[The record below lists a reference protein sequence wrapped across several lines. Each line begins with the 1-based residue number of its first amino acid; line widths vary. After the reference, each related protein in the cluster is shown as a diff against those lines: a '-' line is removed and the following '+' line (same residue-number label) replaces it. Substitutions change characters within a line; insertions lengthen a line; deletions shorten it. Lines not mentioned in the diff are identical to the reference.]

1 MIKIF
6 KSKKV
11 FSWCFFDFGISSYPT
26 LILTFFYGAFYAKVI
41 AENPAVGTAY
51 WGFSISLASIL
62 SFLLL
67 SFFLIRSRFHFQY
80 ISTRFFK
87 MFFYALL
94 LSVSALFFFDSEN
107 SVYYPLIFVIT
118 SFISFEFVN
127 LFYNISL
134 QKVAPK
140 NKEGIVSNLGWATGY
155 FGGLMALMIIYILIK
170 CAENSDYQILNL
182 SVFHLIGPFVA
193 AWCFIFCLPHFR
205 NYKAEK
211 FVIPDIFKLTKS
223 LKNQKIR
230 FFLLSFFFLNNGI
243 ICIFSFA
250 SMFAA
255 FIFGLKESE
264 IIFLGIFI
272 NLSGTIGC
280 LFFCFFE
287 KKLNSIGIVKLCI
300 VALWILTTILFFTD
314 AISFFWLI
322 ALAIGFFVGP
332 IQASCRSFLTE
343 NLEENDQLTIFSF
356 YSIIGNVCAVLGP
369 FVVGIVVDFNES
381 IRIGML
387 IIPLF
392 FFLSL
397 IPFLR
402 LSMLEISNSSKNH

>member
-26 LILTFFYGAFYAKVI
+26 LILTFFYGAFYAKAI
-41 AENPAVGTAY
+41 AKNPTIGTAY

-67 SFFLIRSRFHFQY
+67 SFFLIQSRFYFQY
-80 ISTRFFK
+80 ISTSFFK

-94 LSVSALFFFDSEN
+94 VSVSALFFFDSD
-107 SVYYPLIFVIT
+107 SSTYYPLIFVIS
-118 SFISFEFVN
+118 SFIAFEFVN

-140 NKEGIVSNLGWATGY
+140 NNEGIVSNLGWATGY
-155 FGGLMALMIIYILIK
+155 FGGLMALMFVYFFIK
-170 CAENSDYQILNL
+170 YTENSDYQFFNI

-193 AWCFIFCLPHFR
+193 TWSFIFCLSHFK
-205 NYKAEK
+205 NYKSEK
-211 FVIPDIFKLTKS
+211 FAIPDIFKLTKS

-243 ICIFSFA
+243 VCIFSFA

-255 FIFGLKESE
+255 FIFGLSESE

-272 NLSGTIGC
+272 NLSGIIGC
-280 LFFCFFE
+280 LSFGFIE
-287 KKLNSIGIVKLCI
+287 KKFNSMEIVKLCI
-300 VALWILTTILFFTD
+300 GALLILTSILFFTE
-314 AISFFWLI
+314 AVSFFWLI
-322 ALAIGFFVGP
+322 ALAIGFFIGP
-332 IQASCRSFLTE
+332 IQASSRAFLAE
-343 NLEENDQLTIFSF
+343 NLKENDQLTIFSF
-356 YSIIGNVCAVLGP
+356 YSIIGNICAVLGP
-369 FVVGIVVDFNES
+369 FVIGIVVDINES
-381 IRIGML
+381 IRTGML

>member
-1 MIKIF
+1 M
-6 KSKKV
+6 V
-11 FSWCFFDFGISSYPT
+11 FFDFGISSYPT
-26 LILTFFYGAFYAKVI
+26 LILTFFYGAFYAKAI
-41 AENPAVGTAY
+41 AKNPTIGTAY

-67 SFFLIRSRFHFQY
+67 SFFLIQSRFYFQY
-80 ISTRFFK
+80 ISTSFFK

-94 LSVSALFFFDSEN
+94 VSVSALFFFDSD
-107 SVYYPLIFVIT
+107 SSTYYPLIFVIS
-118 SFISFEFVN
+118 SFIAFEFVN

-140 NKEGIVSNLGWATGY
+140 NNEGIVSNLGWATGY
-155 FGGLMALMIIYILIK
+155 FGGLMALMFVYFFIK
-170 CAENSDYQILNL
+170 YTENSDYQFFNI

-193 AWCFIFCLPHFR
+193 TWSFIFCLSHFK
-205 NYKAEK
+205 NYKSEK
-211 FVIPDIFKLTKS
+211 FAIPDIFKLTKS

-243 ICIFSFA
+243 VCIFSFA

-255 FIFGLKESE
+255 FIFGLSESE

-272 NLSGTIGC
+272 NLSGIIGC
-280 LFFCFFE
+280 LSFGFIE
-287 KKLNSIGIVKLCI
+287 KKFNSMEIVKLCI
-300 VALWILTTILFFTD
+300 GALLILTSILFFTE

-322 ALAIGFFVGP
+322 ALAIGFFIGP
-332 IQASCRSFLTE
+332 IQASSRAFLAE
-343 NLEENDQLTIFSF
+343 NLKENDQLTIFSF

-369 FVVGIVVDFNES
+369 FVIGIVVDINES
-381 IRIGML
+381 IRTGML

>member
-26 LILTFFYGAFYAKVI
+26 LILTFFYGAFYAKAI
-41 AENPAVGTAY
+41 AKNPTIGTAY

-67 SFFLIRSRFHFQY
+67 SFFLIQSRFYFQY
-80 ISTRFFK
+80 ISTSFFK

-94 LSVSALFFFDSEN
+94 VSVSALFFFDSD
-107 SVYYPLIFVIT
+107 SSTYYPLIFVIS
-118 SFISFEFVN
+118 SFIAFEFVN

-140 NKEGIVSNLGWATGY
+140 NNEGIVSNLGWATGY
-155 FGGLMALMIIYILIK
+155 FGGLMALMFVYFFIK
-170 CAENSDYQILNL
+170 YTENSDYQFFNI

-193 AWCFIFCLPHFR
+193 TWSFIFCLSHFK
-205 NYKAEK
+205 NYKSEK
-211 FVIPDIFKLTKS
+211 FAIPDIFKLTKS

-243 ICIFSFA
+243 VCIFSFA

-255 FIFGLKESE
+255 FIFGLSESE

-272 NLSGTIGC
+272 NLSGIIGC
-280 LFFCFFE
+280 LSFGFIE
-287 KKLNSIGIVKLCI
+287 KKFNSMEIVKLCI
-300 VALWILTTILFFTD
+300 GALLILTSILFFTE

-322 ALAIGFFVGP
+322 ALAIGFFIGP
-332 IQASCRSFLTE
+332 IQASSRAFLAE
-343 NLEENDQLTIFSF
+343 NLKENDQLTIFSF

-369 FVVGIVVDFNES
+369 FVIGIVVDINES
-381 IRIGML
+381 IRTGML

>member
-6 KSKKV
+6 KSRKV

-26 LILTFFYGAFYAKVI
+26 LILTFFYGAFYAKAI
-41 AENPAVGTAY
+41 AKNPTIGTAY
-51 WGFSISLASIL
+51 WGFSISIASII

-67 SFFLIRSRFHFQY
+67 SFFLIQSRFYFQH

-87 MFFYALL
+87 IFFYALL
-94 LSVSALFFFDSEN
+94 ISVSALFFFDSEN
-107 SVYYPLIFVIT
+107 SAYYPLIFVIT

-134 QKVAPK
+134 QEVAPK
-140 NKEGIVSNLGWATGY
+140 NKEGTVSNLGWATGY
-155 FGGLMALMIIYILIK
+155 FGGLMALMFIYFLIK
-170 CAENSDYQILNL
+170 YTENSDYQFFNI

-193 AWCFIFCLPHFR
+193 LWCLIFCLSHFK
-205 NYKAEK
+205 NYKSEK
-211 FVIPDIFKLTKS
+211 FAIPDIFKLTKS
-223 LKNQKIR
+223 LKNKKIR

-255 FIFGLKESE
+255 FIFGLSESE

-272 NLSGTIGC
+272 NLSGIIGC
-280 LFFCFFE
+280 LTFGLVE
-287 KKLNSIGIVKLCI
+287 KKLDSMEIVMICIG
-300 VALWILTTILFFTD
+300 ALLILTSILFFTE
-314 AISFFWLI
+314 AVSFFWLI
-322 ALAIGFFVGP
+322 ALAIGFFIGP
-332 IQASCRSFLTE
+332 IQASSRAFLAE
-343 NLEENDQLTIFSF
+343 NLKKNDQLTIFSF

-369 FVVGIVVDFNES
+369 FVIGIVVDFNES
-381 IRIGML
+381 IRAGIL

-392 FFLSL
+392 FFISL

-402 LSMLEISNSSKNH
+402 LSMLEISNTSKNH

>member
-26 LILTFFYGAFYAKVI
+26 LILTFFYGAFYAKAI
-41 AENPAVGTAY
+41 AKNHIIGTAY

-67 SFFLIRSRFHFQY
+67 SFFLIQSRFYFKY
-80 ISTRFFK
+80 ISTSFFK

-94 LSVSALFFFDSEN
+94 ASVSALFFFDSDN
-107 SVYYPLIFVIT
+107 SAYFPLIFVIS
-118 SFISFEFVN
+118 SFIAFEFVN

-140 NKEGIVSNLGWATGY
+140 SKEGIVSNLGWATGY
-155 FGGLMALMIIYILIK
+155 FGGLMALMFVYFFIK
-170 CAENSDYQILNL
+170 YTENSDYQFFNI

-193 AWCFIFCLPHFR
+193 TWSFIFCLSHFK
-205 NYKAEK
+205 NYKSERFA
-211 FVIPDIFKLTKS
+211 IPDILKLRTS

-230 FFLLSFFFLNNGI
+230 FFLLSFFFLNNGV

-255 FIFGLKESE
+255 FIFGLSESE

-272 NLSGTIGC
+272 NLSGIIGC
-280 LFFCFFE
+280 LSFGFVE
-287 KKLNSIGIVKLCI
+287 KKFDSMEIVKLCI
-300 VALWILTTILFFTD
+300 GALLILTSILFFIESVT
-314 AISFFWLI
+314 FFWLI
-322 ALAIGFFVGP
+322 ALAIGFFIGP
-332 IQASCRSFLTE
+332 IQASSRAFLAE
-343 NLEENDQLTIFSF
+343 NLKENDQLTIFSF
-356 YSIIGNVCAVLGP
+356 YSIIGNICAVLGP
-369 FVVGIVVDFNES
+369 FVIGIVVDINES
-381 IRIGML
+381 IRTGIL

>member
-26 LILTFFYGAFYAKVI
+26 LILTFFYGAFYAKAI
-41 AENPAVGTAY
+41 AKNPAIGTAY

-67 SFFLIRSRFHFQY
+67 SFFLIQSRFYFQY
-80 ISTRFFK
+80 ISTSFFK

-94 LSVSALFFFDSEN
+94 VSVSALFFFDSD
-107 SVYYPLIFVIT
+107 SSTYYPLIFVIS
-118 SFISFEFVN
+118 SFIAFEFVN

-140 NKEGIVSNLGWATGY
+140 NNEGIVSNLGWATGY
-155 FGGLMALMIIYILIK
+155 FGGLMALMFVYFFIK
-170 CAENSDYQILNL
+170 YTENNDYQFFNI

-193 AWCFIFCLPHFR
+193 TWSFIFCLSHFK
-205 NYKAEK
+205 NYKSEK
-211 FVIPDIFKLTKS
+211 FAIPDIFKLTKS

-243 ICIFSFA
+243 VCIFSFA

-255 FIFGLKESE
+255 FIFGLSESE

-272 NLSGTIGC
+272 NLSGIIGC
-280 LFFCFFE
+280 LSFGFIE
-287 KKLNSIGIVKLCI
+287 KKFNSMEIVKLCI
-300 VALWILTTILFFTD
+300 GALLILTSILFFTE

-322 ALAIGFFVGP
+322 ALAIGFFIGP
-332 IQASCRSFLTE
+332 IQASSRAFLAE
-343 NLEENDQLTIFSF
+343 NLKENDQLTIFSF

-369 FVVGIVVDFNES
+369 FVIGIVVDINES
-381 IRIGML
+381 IRTGML

>member
-26 LILTFFYGAFYAKVI
+26 LILTFFYGAFYAKAI
-41 AENPAVGTAY
+41 AKNHIIGTAY

-67 SFFLIRSRFHFQY
+67 SFFLIQSRFYFQY
-80 ISTRFFK
+80 ISTSFFK

-94 LSVSALFFFDSEN
+94 VSVSALFFFDSD
-107 SVYYPLIFVIT
+107 SSTYYPLIFVIS
-118 SFISFEFVN
+118 SFIAFEFVN

-140 NKEGIVSNLGWATGY
+140 NNEGIVSNLGWATGY
-155 FGGLMALMIIYILIK
+155 FGGLMALMFVYFFIK
-170 CAENSDYQILNL
+170 YTENSDYQFFNI

-193 AWCFIFCLPHFR
+193 TWSFIFCLSHFK
-205 NYKAEK
+205 NYKSEK
-211 FVIPDIFKLTKS
+211 FAIPDIFKLTKS

-243 ICIFSFA
+243 VCIFSFA

-255 FIFGLKESE
+255 FIFGLSESE

-272 NLSGTIGC
+272 NLSGIIGC
-280 LFFCFFE
+280 LSFGFIE
-287 KKLNSIGIVKLCI
+287 KKFNSMEIVKLCI
-300 VALWILTTILFFTD
+300 GALLILTSILFFTE

-322 ALAIGFFVGP
+322 ALAIGFFIGP
-332 IQASCRSFLTE
+332 IQASSRAFLAE
-343 NLEENDQLTIFSF
+343 NLKENDQLTIFSF

-369 FVVGIVVDFNES
+369 FVIGIVVDINES
-381 IRIGML
+381 IRTGML